1 MEKGKK
7 YISPLLSFDIHLQ
20 NYQNMVREFQK
31 KNDLAHL
38 KAILKDSLTTAL
50 TQKVFEEDYE
60 ALVLTKANQSI
71 VWVSDGFKDM
81 TGYSKTFALGK
92 RPKFLQGEET
102 SSATRKQ
109 LREGLAKNHTFSGSL
124 VNYRKNGEA
133 YLCDIKIVPVYNHK
147 DKLTNFLAFERE
159 LPESD

>member
-31 KNDLAHL
+31 KNDLTHL
-38 KAILKDSLTTAL
+38 KAILKDSLTTSL
-50 TQKVFEEDYE
+50 TEQVFNEDYD
-60 ALVLTKANQSI
+60 ALVLTKVNQSI
-71 VWVSDGFKDM
+71 LWVSDGFKDM

-92 RPKFLQGEET
+92 RPKFLQGPDT

-109 LREGLAKNHTFSGSL
+109 IREGLANEHTFSGAL
-124 VNYRKNGEA
+124 TNYRKNGES
-133 YLCDIKIVPVYNHK
+133 YLCDIKIIPVYNAK
-147 DKLTNFLAFERE
+147 NKLINFLAFERE
-159 LPESD
+159 LPED

>member
-1 MEKGKK
+1 
-7 YISPLLSFDIHLQ
+7 
-20 NYQNMVREFQK
+20 MVREFQK

-81 TGYSKTFALGK
+81 TGYSKTFAIGK

-109 LREGLAKNHTFSGSL
+109 LREGLAKNHVLVALWLIIVKMERPIYAILKLFYCTITKTSSLTFWPLKGVARVGLTTSWL
-124 VNYRKNGEA
+124 
-133 YLCDIKIVPVYNHK
+133 IKASSFFIHLK
-147 DKLTNFLAFERE
+147 
-159 LPESD
+159 

>member
-71 VWVSDGFKDM
+71 VWV
-81 TGYSKTFALGK
+81 TFALGK

-109 LREGLAKNHTFSGSL
+109 LREGLAKNHSFSGSL